1 MGDENSRRRQ
11 GCAGEECG
19 YTWGMLAELKG
30 VTKIFGIETGRA
42 QSVLGGVD
50 LTLDAGQTI
59 AIVGSSGSGK
69 STLLNM
75 LGTLDQPTSGEV
87 SLFGQNLKGMGEQK
101 LAALRAGKLGFIFQ
115 MHHLLPQLTAL
126 ENVLLPTLVD
136 QNAERRMG
144 SLERARTLLQ
154 KVGLSQHEH
163 KRPAQLSG
171 GERQRVAVV
180 RALINQP
187 PLLLADEP
195 TGSLD
200 ETNAVALVDLLVDL
214 QKEMGLAIVMVTHD
228 AKLAARMQRV
238 GRLHSGRL
246 TWE

>member
-1 MGDENSRRRQ
+1 
-11 GCAGEECG
+11 
-19 YTWGMLAELKG
+19 MLAELKG

-87 SLFGQNLKGMGEQK
+87 SLFGQNLKGMGEQE

-200 ETNAVALVDLLVDL
+200 ETNAAALVDLMVDL

-246 TWE
+246 MWE

>member
-1 MGDENSRRRQ
+1 MRQ
-11 GCAGEECG
+11 GCAEEECG

-42 QSVLGGVD
+42 QAVLGGVD

-59 AIVGSSGSGK
+59 SIVGSSGSGK

-87 SLFGQNLKGMGEQK
+87 ILFGRSLKGLGEQE
-101 LAALRAGKLGFIFQ
+101 LAALRAEQLGFIFQ

-126 ENVLLPTLVD
+126 ENVLVPTLVD
-136 QNAERRMG
+136 QNGERRRG
-144 SLERARTLLQ
+144 SLERARAMLQ

-163 KRPAQLSG
+163 KHPAQLSG

-187 PLLLADEP
+187 QLLLADEP

-200 ETNAVALVDLLVDL
+200 ETNAAALVDLLVDL

-246 TWE
+246 AWA

>member
-1 MGDENSRRRQ
+1 
-11 GCAGEECG
+11 
-19 YTWGMLAELKG
+19 MLAELKG

-87 SLFGQNLKGMGEQK
+87 SLFGQNLKGMGEQE

-200 ETNAVALVDLLVDL
+200 ETNAAALVDLMVDL

-228 AKLAARMQRV
+228 TKLAARMQRV

>member
-1 MGDENSRRRQ
+1 
-11 GCAGEECG
+11 
-19 YTWGMLAELKG
+19 MLAELKG

-42 QSVLGGVD
+42 QAVLGGVD

-87 SLFGQNLKGMGEQK
+87 ILFGRTLKGLGEQE
-101 LAALRAGKLGFIFQ
+101 LAALRAEQLGFIFQ

-136 QNAERRMG
+136 QNGERRRG
-144 SLERARTLLQ
+144 SLERARALLK

-187 PLLLADEP
+187 QLLLADEP

-200 ETNAVALVDLLVDL
+200 ETNAAALVDLLVNL

-246 TWE
+246 AWE

>member
-1 MGDENSRRRQ
+1 
-11 GCAGEECG
+11 
-19 YTWGMLAELKG
+19 MLAELKG

-42 QSVLGGVD
+42 QAVLGGVD

-87 SLFGQNLKGMGEQK
+87 ILFGRSLKGLGEQE
-101 LAALRAGKLGFIFQ
+101 LAALRAEQLGFIFQ

-136 QNAERRMG
+136 QNAERRGG
-144 SLERARTLLQ
+144 SLERARALLQ

-187 PLLLADEP
+187 QLLLADEP

-200 ETNAVALVDLLVDL
+200 ETNAAALVDLLVDL

-238 GRLHSGRL
+238 GRLHLGRL
-246 TWE
+246 SWE